1 MKVVIAAGAG
11 TQNRRRLSLACA
23 AGEASV
29 VAVARNGA
37 EAIRTVLEEEPDV
50 LILGPRLDLEEGL
63 GVLHAVRPLLPVL
76 RIVAVGERPGGEL
89 RRAFLLGE
97 IDLLLAGPDWA
108 DVIPEVLRQ
117 WQHEQRREP
126 WPPFTAAPP
135 MDCG

>member
-1 MKVVIAAGAG
+1 MVVRYAPLAEPMEVVIAGGAG
-11 TQNRRRLSLACA
+11 PKNRRLLSMACA

-37 EAIRTVLEEEPDV
+37 DAIRTVLEEEPDV
-50 LILGPRLDLEEGL
+50 LIFGPR
-63 GVLHAVRPLLPVL
+63 LPVL
-76 RIVAVGERPGGEL
+76 RIVAVGDRPGGEL

-108 DVIPEVLRQ
+108 DVIPGVLRQ

-126 WPPFTAAPP
+126 WSPFTAAPP
-135 MDCG
+135 EDCG